1 MTQDTSDPLYRA
13 FFDHSLDGVLLT
25 APDGSIFAANPAA
38 CKLLGR
44 SAEEIS
50 RLGRSGIMEA
60 GPGLDRLLE
69 ERKVRGSARGEVT
82 AIHHDGRR
90 IPVEVSSEV
99 FVDPAGNQ
107 RSIIVMRDLTEQ
119 KKIAGEKERY
129 MKLFRLSTEPMCIAD
144 PFGCFLHVNPAFVKL
159 TGYTERELSSH
170 PFVDFVHPD
179 DKQRTIDEM
188 KRQVAQG
195 PSIGFENRYIC
206 RDGRVIHLSWFAY
219 FDETD
224 NHTYAT
230 ARDVTDALRM
240 NRELTD
246 NERKYRSLV
255 TAMAEGVV
263 FQDAEGKI
271 IATNPAAQM
280 IEGRGEAEMLGK
292 TSSDAQWGA
301 IKDDGSPFPG
311 DEHPAMVTLRTGQPQ
326 ENVVMGIKRPSGE
339 RRWLTIN
346 AQPLFTEGQSKPYAV
361 VTTFHDITERRRM
374 QEELQNSE
382 NLFRTLTESTSAGIY
397 IVTDDR
403 FIECNPA
410 MCDIT
415 GYPLEELKSMPLREI
430 FYPDDRSIADTRV
443 AAFARGEQV
452 PAQYE
457 IRILRKDNQVRWVN
471 ITSATTRYLG
481 KRSRIGT
488 VFDITENKNA
498 SEEISRYLQQL
509 EGMTYGTLEVVAKM
523 VDLRDPY
530 TAGHQRRVGLIA
542 AEIGHAMGLDENKCR
557 QLQWAGMVHD
567 IGKIGVPV
575 EILSKP
581 TRLTALE
588 YDLVRVHA
596 QRGYEILHELEFP
609 FPIAEIIWQHHER
622 LDGTGYPQG
631 LKGKQI
637 CPEARILAVAD
648 VIESI
653 SSHRPYRPALGIDVA
668 IAEITEYS
676 GTRYD
681 PQVVEAAVRLIR
693 EKGYTL
699 PQ

>member
-240 NRELTD
+240 NRELAD

-280 IEGRGEAEMLGK
+280 IEGRGEAEML
-292 TSSDAQWGA
+292 
-301 IKDDGSPFPG
+301 
-311 DEHPAMVTLRTGQPQ
+311 
-326 ENVVMGIKRPSGE
+326 
-339 RRWLTIN
+339 
-346 AQPLFTEGQSKPYAV
+346 
-361 VTTFHDITERRRM
+361 
-374 QEELQNSE
+374 
-382 NLFRTLTESTSAGIY
+382 
-397 IVTDDR
+397 
-403 FIECNPA
+403 
-410 MCDIT
+410 
-415 GYPLEELKSMPLREI
+415 
-430 FYPDDRSIADTRV
+430 
-443 AAFARGEQV
+443 
-452 PAQYE
+452 
-457 IRILRKDNQVRWVN
+457 
-471 ITSATTRYLG
+471 
-481 KRSRIGT
+481 
-488 VFDITENKNA
+488 
-498 SEEISRYLQQL
+498 
-509 EGMTYGTLEVVAKM
+509 
-523 VDLRDPY
+523 
-530 TAGHQRRVGLIA
+530 
-542 AEIGHAMGLDENKCR
+542 
-557 QLQWAGMVHD
+557 
-567 IGKIGVPV
+567 
-575 EILSKP
+575 
-581 TRLTALE
+581 
-588 YDLVRVHA
+588 
-596 QRGYEILHELEFP
+596 
-609 FPIAEIIWQHHER
+609 
-622 LDGTGYPQG
+622 
-631 LKGKQI
+631 
-637 CPEARILAVAD
+637 
-648 VIESI
+648 
-653 SSHRPYRPALGIDVA
+653 
-668 IAEITEYS
+668 
-676 GTRYD
+676 
-681 PQVVEAAVRLIR
+681 
-693 EKGYTL
+693 
-699 PQ
+699 